1 MGLAGPR
8 HSHSSPRTVLLLAAL
23 LLPLA
28 AGAQSKGNLSGSAV
42 PAAPQAQESEW
53 RYDGALSG
61 FAQIT
66 GATNGN
72 SIREDTSESL
82 GGLASFR
89 HPYRPWLGYEVNYGF
104 TRYSEFYN
112 KGVTTVQNNV
122 QQFSAAYLFQSPK
135 PMFYR
140 LEPFATIG
148 FGVLIFSPSHVTNAS
163 VSTQLLPAFVYSIGV
178 NRPVTSRLGV
188 RIQFRGLDYKTP
200 SYNQLSLDTYRLRT
214 TMEPT
219 IGVYYR
225 F

>member
-1 MGLAGPR
+1 MGLAGLR
-8 HSHSSPRTVLLLAAL
+8 RSHSSPPRILLLAAL

-28 AGAQSKGNLSGSAV
+28 AGAQSEGNLSASAV
-42 PAAPQAQESEW
+42 PAAPQAQQSQW

-89 HPYRPWLGYEVNYGF
+89 QPYRPWLGYEVNYGF
-104 TRYSEFYN
+104 TRFSEYYN
-112 KGVTTVQNNV
+112 KGVTAVQNNV

-135 PMFYR
+135 PMSYH

-148 FGVLIFSPSHVTNAS
+148 FGVLIFSPTHVTNAS

-178 NRPVTSRLGV
+178 NRPVTARWGV
-188 RIQFRGLDYKTP
+188 RVQFRGLHYKTP
-200 SYNQLSLDTYRLRT
+200 HYNQLLLDTYRLRT

-219 IGVYYR
+219 VGVYYR

>member
-1 MGLAGPR
+1 MAAIR
-8 HSHSSPRTVLLLAAL
+8 HAHSSPGVALLLATL

-28 AGAQSKGNLSGSAV
+28 AAAQGKGNLSGS
-42 PAAPQAQESEW
+42 PTPSAPEQAQQSL
-53 RYDGALSG
+53 RYNGALSG

-89 HPYRPWLGYEVNYGF
+89 QPYRPWLGYEVNYGF
-104 TRYSEFYN
+104 TRFSEFYG
-112 KGVTTVQNNV
+112 KGVTTVQDNV
-122 QQFSAAYLFQSPK
+122 HEFSAAYLAQFPT
-135 PMFYR
+135 PVFFR
-140 LEPFATIG
+140 LEPFATAG
-148 FGVLIFSPSHVTNAS
+148 FGVMLFSPVQGAKVG

-178 NRPVTSRLGV
+178 DRAITERLGIRV
-188 RIQFRGLDYKTP
+188 QFRGLHYKTP
-200 SYNQLSLDTYRLRT
+200 NFNQLRLDTYRLRT

-219 IGVYYR
+219 VGVYYR